1 MTDIAGKGILLTG
14 ASSGIG
20 EEAARQLAARGARLA
35 LVARREE
42 RLHRLA
48 AEIEGAGHPRP
59 AVIAADLGVPG
70 VATSVAEKA
79 VRALGQIDVL
89 ANNAGASIQALS
101 WVAGDRAEARAVFET
116 NLWSPL
122 ALVGAVAAGMVER
135 GEGVIVNTGSMA
147 RVSPYPHLGHYSA
160 SRAALSLI
168 TQAMALELVPR
179 GVRVVELAL

>member
-1 MTDIAGKGILLTG
+1 MTAITGKGILLTG

-42 RLHRLA
+42 RLRRLA

-59 AVIAADLGVPG
+59 AVIAADLALPG
-70 VATSVAEKA
+70 VAGCATSVGEKA

-101 WVAGDRAEARAVFET
+101 WVAGDRAEAR
-116 NLWSPL
+116 
-122 ALVGAVAAGMVER
+122 
-135 GEGVIVNTGSMA
+135 
-147 RVSPYPHLGHYSA
+147 
-160 SRAALSLI
+160 
-168 TQAMALELVPR
+168 
-179 GVRVVELAL
+179 